1 MPRSVQARLDD
12 MLEEIAA
19 IRTGTRDVS
28 FESFAA
34 MWHLRRAVERG
45 LEIIS
50 EASRSLP
57 DELKALAP
65 DIPWRQIADIGNLLR
80 HEYQRV
86 EPRIIWSIVEQNLTP
101 LEAALRHLATRTP

>member
-1 MPRSVQARLDD
+1 MPRSLQARLDD

-19 IRTGTRDVS
+19 SRAAIITAS

-34 MWHLRRAVERG
+34 EWIMHRGVERA

-50 EASRSLP
+50 EASRALP

-65 DIPWRQIADIGNLLR
+65 DIPWREIADIGNFLR

-86 EPRIIWSIVEQNLTP
+86 EPRIMWTLPRRNWTRWRLLQMI
-101 LEAALRHLATRTP
+101 ATRLD